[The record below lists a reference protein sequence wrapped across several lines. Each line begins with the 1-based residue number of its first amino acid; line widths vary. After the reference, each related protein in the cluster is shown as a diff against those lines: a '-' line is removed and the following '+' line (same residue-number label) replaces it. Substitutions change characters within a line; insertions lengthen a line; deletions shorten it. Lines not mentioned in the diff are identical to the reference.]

1 MGLVLRAGSG
11 VPIPGYFDVRNGTL
25 LVGDHRNS
33 VRLAPYV
40 RLDARVQR
48 TFLFSRHA
56 VTLFGE
62 LLNAL
67 NHHNE
72 GIAEGVFQPVGGE
85 AVGFTRPLLPRR
97 VSIGIEVN
105 LPR

>member
-1 MGLVLRAGSG
+1 M
-11 VPIPGYFDVRNGTL
+11 
-25 LVGDHRNS
+25 
-33 VRLAPYV
+33 
-40 RLDARVQR
+40 RLDARAQR

-62 LLNAL
+62 VLNAL

-72 GIAEGVFQPVGGE
+72 GLAEGVFQPSGGE

-97 VSIGIEVN
+97 VSIGIEVS